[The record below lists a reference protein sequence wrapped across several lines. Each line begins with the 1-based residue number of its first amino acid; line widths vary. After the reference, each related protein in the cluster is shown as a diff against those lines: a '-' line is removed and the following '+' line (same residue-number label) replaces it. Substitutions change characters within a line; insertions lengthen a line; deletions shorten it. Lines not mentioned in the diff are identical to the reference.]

1 MTPLVGQVSKL
12 MDRWPFV
19 SRLAAAAAAPV
30 AAASGAPRV
39 ATAARRL
46 RTDPTIPEGCGEFC
60 APASPCHMACGCGNL
75 NCFIC
80 NGCGD
85 VNAVKCFARSCA
97 SGFCWKT
104 TC

>member
-1 MTPLVGQVSKL
+1 MTPLVRQVSQL
-12 MDRWPFV
+12 MDRWTLV
-19 SRLAAAAAAPV
+19 SRLAWAAAVPAAT
-30 AAASGAPRV
+30 ASGAPRV
-39 ATAARRL
+39 AAAARRR
-46 RTDPTIPEGCGEFC
+46 RTEPTNPEACGEFC
-60 APASPCHMACGCGNL
+60 APASPCHFACGCGAL

-97 SGFCWKT
+97 SGFCWKP